1 MVQKKLFKRAD
12 STSLQSLVSKI
23 LVLPTTSKVKS
34 TTEKL
39 CKIYKEKDNGK

>member
-1 MVQKKLFKRAD
+1 MVQKKLSKKAD

-23 LVLPTTSKVKS
+23 LVLPTTSKAKS
-34 TTEKL
+34 TAEEL